1 MDKLLKKQSGIL
13 IEKVH
18 LTATYLMTPMRNSL
32 RDITTVENTKMFISP
47 NFLIIM
53 LAPKAD
59 TTPETIVIVV
69 NAPEH
74 YSYLNY
80 LKYLYLIFPVRD
92 LSWLSFDSPIM
103 LLDAPRLFCI
113 NIGP

>member
-1 MDKLLKKQSGIL
+1 
-13 IEKVH
+13 
-18 LTATYLMTPMRNSL
+18 MTPIRNSL

-59 TTPETIVIVV
+59 TTPETMVIVV

-74 YSYLNY
+74 YSHLNY
-80 LKYLYLIFPVRD
+80 LKYLYLIFSVRD